1 MEDLHCK
8 ITMLNFQLSVLE
20 KNLKTQQNITF
31 FQQQKHDQLQTQK
44 DLQMPEHGYLPA
56 NIPFLCFI
64 GHQGWIIHETWFHML
79 IASGGKVPACSASGK
94 WGRSAAAQGLV
105 PSRDQPCA
113 HELLR
118 QGKQLQWPQLWRQL
132 FAHRL
137 WWQKCVVGFSGTA
150 CPSPATHG
158 LAGAHSLTHTN
169 NSMLSIT
176 LHYHQRRKKPP
187 LIIWGSRMGNAAECG
202 INPSSYMQNRWMRR
216 VCRLL
221 RMSTFLVILVPKGL
235 RVHEIHNDLLFR

>member
-1 MEDLHCK
+1 
-8 ITMLNFQLSVLE
+8 
-20 KNLKTQQNITF
+20 
-31 FQQQKHDQLQTQK
+31 
-44 DLQMPEHGYLPA
+44 MPEHGYLPA

-137 WWQKCVVGFSGTA
+137 WWQKCVVGFSWTA

-187 LIIWGSRMGNAAECG
+187 LTIWGPEWAMQQSVESALHLTCKIVGRGESVASSECQHFL
-202 INPSSYMQNRWMRR
+202 SFRYQKVCACMRFTMTYCLDS
-216 VCRLL
+216 V
-221 RMSTFLVILVPKGL
+221 
-235 RVHEIHNDLLFR
+235 LFTCLMDWSMC